1 MTAWQPRQ
9 VDSLALVHMS
19 KVKCEL
25 VLVVVLDFSLLSP
38 THTNTYTHIHR
49 EKGECVASGFMSCRM
64 SSASFLNN
72 FINFITY
79 MARVRRV
86 CVCEGHTQCEREF
99 KAN

>member
-25 VLVVVLDFSLLSP
+25 VLVVLDFSLLSP
-38 THTNTYTHIHR
+38 HTHTER
-49 EKGECVASGFMSCRM
+49 EGGVGVSLSVSGFMSCRM
-64 SSASFLNN
+64 SSTSFLNN

-86 CVCEGHTQCEREF
+86 CVCVCV
-99 KAN
+99 